1 MIGPL
6 NPAIS
11 AAMQRGAV
19 GGVGQVRGPN
29 RTAAPAGQG
38 EDFGAQL
45 VGALKDVNQTQ
56 MDAKNLQE
64 DLMTNRKPVEV
75 HDLMIAM
82 EKAGTA
88 MQLTMSVR
96 NKVLEAYQE
105 ISRMQV

>member
-11 AAMQRGAV
+11 AAMQRGMV
-19 GGVGQVRGPN
+19 GGAGPIGGAN
-29 RTAAPAGQG
+29 RTAAPVGQG

-45 VGALKDVNQTQ
+45 VDALKDVNQTQ

>member
-1 MIGPL
+1 MINSL
-6 NPAIS
+6 NPAI
-11 AAMQRGAV
+11 AALQRGRV
-19 GGVGQVRGPN
+19 GGPTGP
-29 RTAAPAGQG
+29 AAPVASPAGEGG
-38 EDFGAQL
+38 EDFGKQL
-45 VGALKDVNQTQ
+45 VSALKDVNQTQ

-96 NKVLEAYQE
+96 NKMLEAYQE